1 MSFSVKDLPESE
13 RPRERLL
20 KFGADKLSIIEL
32 LAVILSSGSANASVF
47 DISQRIVEKFKTLQ
61 GIEEASINELLS
73 IKGLSKSKV
82 CQIKAAIELGKRHD
96 EDIIL
101 KGSKTIKN
109 ADSVAKLISSKIQNK
124 SKECLYI
131 ICLNSRKNVVSLISV
146 GAMDYTIAHPREVF
160 SEALKNR
167 AHSIILAHNH
177 PSGSSEPSEED
188 VKMTKRISEAGKII
202 GISLVDHIIVGGK
215 DFFSFKRRG
224 IL

>member
-1 MSFSVKDLPESE
+1 
-13 RPRERLL
+13 
-20 KFGADKLSIIEL
+20 
-32 LAVILSSGSANASVF
+32 
-47 DISQRIVEKFKTLQ
+47 LQ